1 MIEFNKK
8 SELLYDIAWR
18 EKESQRYRKEN
29 IENKAHYYIII
40 NSLVFSIILSNLI
53 VFFERLIAPL
63 SQIILF
69 SSLGII
75 GVSLIFCL
83 FALIPLKSE
92 SFNMSKLIEKVEED
106 DSNEEIKHVTGNL
119 TKYIKQREQNNDKK
133 AKFVYISYLF
143 CIIGYIAMFMGIL
156 LFILKV

>member
-8 SELLYDIAWR
+8 SDLLYDIAWR

-29 IENKAHYYIII
+29 IENKAQYYIII

-53 VFFERLIAPL
+53 LFFERLTAPF
-63 SQIILF
+63 SQTILF

-83 FALIPLKSE
+83 LALIPLKSE

-106 DSNEEIKHVTGNL
+106 NSNEEIKRVTGNL
-119 TKYIKQREQNNDKK
+119 AKYIKQREQNNDKK

-143 CIIGYIAMFMGIL
+143 CIFGYISMLIGIL
-156 LFILKV
+156 LFILKI

>member
-8 SELLYDIAWR
+8 SDLLYDIARR
-18 EKESQRYRKEN
+18 EKESQRYRRES

-53 VFFERLIAPL
+53 LFFERLIAPF

-83 FALIPLKSE
+83 LAVIPLKSE

-106 DSNEEIKHVTGNL
+106 NSNEEIKHITGNL
-119 TKYIKQREQNNDKK
+119 AKYIKKREQINDKK

-143 CIIGYIAMFMGIL
+143 CIFGYISMLIGIL
-156 LFILKV
+156 LFILKI